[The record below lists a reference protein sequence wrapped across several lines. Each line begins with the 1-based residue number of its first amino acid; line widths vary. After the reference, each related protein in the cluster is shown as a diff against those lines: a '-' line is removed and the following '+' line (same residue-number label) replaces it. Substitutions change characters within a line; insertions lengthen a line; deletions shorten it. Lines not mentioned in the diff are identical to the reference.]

1 VVYRYALTGPLLI
14 PAPVSAVR
22 DELLLGF
29 ALVETAAI
37 VADDKGSVS
46 IRATVSCRRLPSGG
60 ASNVLLLGVEQS
72 TASLGAS
79 AQPVSRASG

>member
-1 VVYRYALTGPLLI
+1 MLI
-14 PAPVSAVR
+14 PAPASAVR

-29 ALVETAAI
+29 ALVETAAV

-46 IRATVSCRRLPSGG
+46 IGATVSCGRFSSGG

-72 TASLGAS
+72 TALLGAS